1 MADAKKN
8 IELPEA
14 GVSQELDNFELW
26 VVENRKKIVVVS
38 AILIVVIATGV
49 CTWRWFKNAENRSRE
64 AFGKAVTA
72 EQIEAALKDYS
83 KGPAAAAARVR
94 LADEY
99 ARKKDYAKSASVL
112 MDAVK
117 DSTADIVIRSRA
129 EINAGRYFE
138 LAGKDADAI
147 NAYTSVANN
156 AAYQESTR
164 AEAAYCLGC
173 LYTAKKDTV
182 KARDAFKR
190 AIVSNPTSQTTV
202 YWSQLAGRAM
212 DRLPAGK

>member
-1 MADAKKN
+1 MADGKKN
-8 IELPEA
+8 IDLPEA

-26 VVENRKKIVVVS
+26 VVENRKKILVVS
-38 AILIVVIATGV
+38 AILVVVIATGV
-49 CTWRWFKNAENRSRE
+49 CTWKWFKNAENRSRE
-64 AFGKAVTA
+64 AFGKAVTM
-72 EQIEAALKDYS
+72 EQIEATLKKYS
-83 KGPAAAAARVR
+83 EGPAAAAARVR
-94 LADEY
+94 LAEEY
-99 ARKKDYAKSASVL
+99 AKKKDYEKAAAVL
-112 MDAVK
+112 GDVVK
-117 DSTADIVIRSRA
+117 DSTADIFLRSRA
-129 EINAGRYFE
+129 EINAGRYYE
-138 LAGKDADAI
+138 LAGKDAEAVK
-147 NAYTSVANN
+147 AYSSVANN

-173 LYTAKKDTV
+173 FYVAKKDNA